1 MPATSPQTARRLGL
15 LVEPIAA
22 FIYFSKPAGR
32 RYKELGLSYLPGYFC
47 SRSACMGQ
55 LTGETVAATFGVF
68 NPAFVL
74 PSVEEGWAKSNPE
87 AVLEARLGGAI
98 ESLTE
103 YLGAEQGPS
112 AGVERAT
119 ELLRQAGE
127 GTAMGGRPIHAGLRS
142 LGWPGDPI
150 GDLWRAADLIREHRG
165 DGHTAAWVSSGVD
178 AVEISILFEQWRGLP
193 PRSYSPT
200 RGWAP
205 DDLDAA
211 DARLEARGL
220 LSEGVLTEAGRGVRE
235 SIELGTDLAEH
246 AVVDALGDDA
256 DELFGLL
263 EPWSRAIVEQGGYP
277 GDVTKL
283 SETVSQAL

>member
-1 MPATSPQTARRLGL
+1 MSDDTNRTARRLGL

-22 FIYFSKPAGR
+22 HIYFSRPAGR
-32 RYKELGLSYLPGYFC
+32 RYKELGLSYMPGYFC
-47 SRSACMGQ
+47 SRSACMGR

-74 PSVEEGWAKSNPE
+74 PSVEEGWSKTTPD
-87 AVLEARLGGAI
+87 AVLEARQAGAV
-98 ESLTE
+98 ESLTG
-103 YLGAEQGPS
+103 YLGVDGQPPEGI
-112 AGVERAT
+112 ERAT

-127 GTAMGGRPIHAGLRS
+127 GTAVGGRPIHAGLRS
-142 LGWPGDPI
+142 LGWPGDPV

-211 DARLEARGL
+211 DARLEERGL
-220 LSEGVLTEAGRGVRE
+220 LADGVLTDAGREVRE
-235 SIELGTDLAEH
+235 AIELATDGGEH
-246 AVVDALGDDA
+246 RVASALGDDA

-263 EPWSRAIVEQGGYP
+263 EPWATAIVEQGGYP